1 MLLQHSEDGGTG
13 PIPKKSVR
21 DFEEKNETCVMF
33 IDEGGGVRVPEKN
46 QWRCE
51 TYFYEALG

>member
-33 IDEGGGVRVPEKN
+33 IDEGGGVRIPEKN
-46 QWRCE
+46 P
-51 TYFYEALG
+51 